1 MSMNRHAF
9 SLVELLIVVA
19 IIGILA
25 VLTIPAFITIS
36 DAKQITAANQSLSDG
51 LRLARQLALVKST
64 PVEFRLWQIRPQDG
78 VRNSFCAYAYNQ
90 ITDSGATNFSK
101 TNYFAKGVSLSTGSS
116 HKYTTLVT
124 NGVVIINPQIRYARF
139 NFRPDGSTDL
149 NPNLKWFA
157 TFVRDREVTNST
169 LPKNYITLQIDPLNG
184 NVSYYRP

>member
-90 ITDSGATNFSK
+90 ITDSGATNL
-101 TNYFAKGVSLSTGSS
+101 SLI
-116 HKYTTLVT
+116 H
-124 NGVVIINPQIRYARF
+124 I
-139 NFRPDGSTDL
+139 
-149 NPNLKWFA
+149 
-157 TFVRDREVTNST
+157 
-169 LPKNYITLQIDPLNG
+169 
-184 NVSYYRP
+184 